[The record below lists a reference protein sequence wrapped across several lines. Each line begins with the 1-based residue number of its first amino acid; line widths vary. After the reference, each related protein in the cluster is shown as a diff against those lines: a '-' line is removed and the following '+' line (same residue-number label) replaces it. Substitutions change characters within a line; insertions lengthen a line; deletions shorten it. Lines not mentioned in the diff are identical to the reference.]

1 MTAPRVPGNKRR
13 WPPPQPGMAARPVPP
28 GAGERAGGAP
38 SSPSL
43 AAASGGDVAAVGERR
58 RVLQKFCKSSP
69 GIVLYAAW
77 CVVFAIVCWGTHHV
91 ARTCE
96 ARGERRGI
104 SNRFNDFSDQ
114 DRMRILFV
122 QSLAG
127 AVFAVGTWIQVSA
140 LLFQI
145 SDKKRQLSSFV
156 AYVNLVSMTTYIGS
170 LCGWLQ
176 PLYGWNGEPMQM
188 RYIEW
193 ISATP
198 IMLMCLAALGSSMQD
213 KLVQDWG
220 LTARTMI
227 WDVVM
232 VNSGLL
238 HSTVV
243 NEQLGW
249 AACGVGCF
257 AGCMVFYGVH
267 QLTSQSV
274 ANAATT
280 HEVVSLRALE
290 YFTYLLWAFFP
301 LIHIAYKAGYIDF
314 FQEEVAMA
322 IMDVVAKQVYSVTL
336 LTGNF
341 CIMDTVATLRLDQ
354 IQAERDKSTNAVL
367 RAEIMNQA
375 LQTQVVEAE
384 ASARLSRLFLAN
396 ISHELRTPLNSVI
409 SFNSLILEDGGLSE
423 VHEDYLNSSLTSAE
437 ALLGVIN
444 QVLEYAKLETQE
456 DDNSMH
462 MVDLDSK
469 PFCLRQLCD
478 DLCDI
483 VTSRVNTRGADFA
496 LDNSCL
502 WLPDVPT
509 VLVGDSFRLRQCLIN
524 LCDNGIKFSKDEGG
538 QVRLR
543 IQLVETKF
551 PPSDDANDTRVLSQA
566 KGMQGRTENSRP
578 VLTKCWCFDVVDNG
592 IGIPLDKHGVLF

>member
-1 MTAPRVPGNKRR
+1 
-13 WPPPQPGMAARPVPP
+13 
-28 GAGERAGGAP
+28 
-38 SSPSL
+38 
-43 AAASGGDVAAVGERR
+43 
-58 RVLQKFCKSSP
+58 
-69 GIVLYAAW
+69 
-77 CVVFAIVCWGTHHV
+77 
-91 ARTCE
+91 
-96 ARGERRGI
+96 
-104 SNRFNDFSDQ
+104 
-114 DRMRILFV
+114 MRIMFV
-122 QSLAG
+122 QGIAA

-156 AYVNLVSMTTYIGS
+156 AYVNLVSMTTYVGH

-176 PLYGWNGEPMQM
+176 PVYGWNGLPLQM

-198 IMLMCLAALGSSMQD
+198 IMLMCLSALGSSMQD
-213 KLVQDWG
+213 ALVQDWN
-220 LTARTMI
+220 LTAKTMI

-232 VNSGLL
+232 VNCGLL
-238 HSTVV
+238 HSAIVSET
-243 NEQLGW
+243 LGW
-249 AACGVGCF
+249 IACGVGCF
-257 AGCMVFYGVH
+257 AGVMVFYGVH
-267 QLTSQSV
+267 QLTIQSV

-280 HEVVSLRALE
+280 HEVVSLRSLE
-290 YFTYLLWAFFP
+290 YFTYALWAFFP
-301 LIHIAYKAGYIDF
+301 MIHIACKAGFIDY
-314 FQEEVAMA
+314 FQEEIAMA

-354 IQAERDKSTNAVL
+354 IQADRDETSNKVL
-367 RAEIMNQA
+367 RAEIMNRA

-384 ASARLSRLFLAN
+384 TSARLSRLFLAN

-409 SFNSLILEDGGLSE
+409 AFNSLILEDGGLTAI
-423 VHEDYLNSSLTSAE
+423 HQDYLRSSLTSAE

-456 DDNSMH
+456 DDNSLH
-462 MVDLDSK
+462 MVDLDTK

-478 DLCDI
+478 ELCDI

-502 WLPDVPT
+502 WSPGVPH

-524 LCDNGIKFSKDEGG
+524 LCDNGIKFSRDEGG

-543 IQLVETKF
+543 IELVETKF
-551 PPSDDANDTRVLSQA
+551 PRNNNSGLRYASIRRALLLLRRSLSRSLLTLVHTSAGGQKTSSRKSRTTRDRQLRPRP
-566 KGMQGRTENSRP
+566 MSRN
-578 VLTKCWCFDVVDNG
+578 V
-592 IGIPLDKHGVLF
+592 GVLRFRTMVLGFLWISKECSSSPFRRFHCTTPHPPPSLPPTHTYTHAHTRALFAGVIALRHTHTHTYTHTHTHTQTHAHALFADRMALRSPAPRH